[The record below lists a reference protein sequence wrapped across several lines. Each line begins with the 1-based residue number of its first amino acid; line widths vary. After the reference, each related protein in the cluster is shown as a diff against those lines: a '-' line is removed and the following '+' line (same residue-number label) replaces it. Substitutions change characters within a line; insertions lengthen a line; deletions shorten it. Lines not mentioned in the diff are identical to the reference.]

1 MATLLD
7 LSIGQNRKS
16 GRNRTF
22 FNRQELRQLLEVYS
36 RRVATGEW
44 RDYAIDHQGN
54 TAVFSVFRHSYD
66 APLFSVSKSSGGK
79 DCSFTVY
86 QGKQKLKQHPSLDT
100 VLKVFDNPLRLISS
114 R

>member
-7 LSIGQNRKS
+7 LSIGQNKKS
-16 GRNRTF
+16 GRKRTF

-44 RDYAIDHQGN
+44 RDYAIDN
-54 TAVFSVFRHSYD
+54 S
-66 APLFSVSKSSGGK
+66 GK
-79 DCSFTVY
+79 DSTFTVY
-86 QGKQKLKQHPSLDT
+86 YGKQKLKQHQSLDN
-100 VLKVFDNPLRLISS
+100 VLKVFDSPLRLIST